1 MTSPRT
7 HPADDTERRAVT
19 IGQPDQTGWH
29 VVTDSGERAHL
40 HRDQANGLRLVP
52 GQRVVATVDAEGK
65 ATGAEL
71 ATSPLL
77 QS

>member
-7 HPADDTERRAVT
+7 HLGDDAQRRAVT
-19 IGQPDQTGWH
+19 IGQPDQTGWQ

-52 GQRVVATVDAEGK
+52 GQRVVATVDTEGK